1 MPGVLE
7 TAPGQQEELRTIGC
21 NCGDGAV
28 TTKYE
33 VTTAQNSSPVVFLSL
48 TEAEIRVNRE
58 GGGTIR
64 RIQ

>member
-1 MPGVLE
+1 M
-7 TAPGQQEELRTIGC
+7 GC